1 MSVILDAIRPGK
13 SAPEGSQR
21 LPLSPQIVIIAAAM
35 DTSLFD
41 YRLPAEAIAQAP
53 ADRRD
58 ASRLMRLCRT
68 SGTIDHHRFAELPDL
83 LRPGDL
89 MVFND
94 TRVVPARLAMRRRT
108 GSRIDG
114 LFLRRLDDGRW
125 EVMLRGRGRLKEG
138 ESLVIDG
145 AGEQSLRL
153 DAHQGEGLWVV
164 TPQPDA
170 DPHDLLRRVG
180 RTPLPPYIDRRSAD
194 EPTSAMDAERY
205 QTVFARHDGAVA
217 APTAGLHFTPEVI
230 GRLGQRDIELAYLT
244 LHVGLG
250 TFRPVTADRVEDHR
264 MHSER
269 FELPAATAEAI
280 RRAKAQGRRIVAVG
294 TTSVRVLE
302 TVARRGPLAPCAG
315 ETNLFIYPPF
325 EFKLVDVLVTNFHL
339 PRSTLL
345 MMVGALAGREFLLRA
360 YEEAIREGYRFYSYG
375 DSCLIE

>member
-1 MSVILDAIRPGK
+1 
-13 SAPEGSQR
+13 
-21 LPLSPQIVIIAAAM
+21 M
-35 DTSLFD
+35 DTALFD
-41 YRLPAEAIAQAP
+41 YRLPAEAVAQTP

-68 SGTIDHHRFAELPDL
+68 SGTIDHHRFVELPEL

-94 TRVVPARLAMRRRT
+94 TRVLPARLAMRRRT
-108 GSRIDG
+108 GSQIEG
-114 LFLRRLDDGRW
+114 LFLSRLDDGRW
-125 EVMLRGRGRLKEG
+125 EVLLRGRGRLKPG

-145 AGEQSLRL
+145 APEQSLRL
-153 DAHQGEGLWVV
+153 DAHQGEGIWIV

-170 DPHDLLRRVG
+170 DPYDLLRRVG
-180 RTPLPPYIDRRSAD
+180 RTPLPPYIDRRNVD
-194 EPTSAMDAERY
+194 ERTAAMDAERY
-205 QTVFARHDGAVA
+205 QTVFARRDGAVA

-230 GRLGQRDIELAYLT
+230 ERLRQRDVELAYLT

-269 FELPAATAEAI
+269 FELPADTAEAI
-280 RRAKAQGRRIVAVG
+280 HRAKAQGRRVVAVG
-294 TTSVRVLE
+294 TTTVRVLE
-302 TVARRGPLAPCAG
+302 TVARRGPLGPCSG
-315 ETNLFIYPPF
+315 QTNLFIYPPF

-345 MMVGALAGREFLLRA
+345 MMVSALAGREFLLRA
-360 YEEAIREGYRFYSYG
+360 YEEAIRQGYRFYSYG